1 MPVTDEIARLVR
13 ASRDRTVAATDQQ
26 VVALT
31 TAWVEA
37 WDALAPEFDAALAA
51 LLADTD
57 GTIPASRV
65 AKDRRITQALA
76 RARSTLDDLAART
89 QATVTAD
96 LASVVLDAVDAHL
109 ASLQAQLPPEAPGV
123 VLGRLDPDALDAI
136 VARTTGRIEAASM
149 ALPAE
154 VAALM
159 KAELV
164 RGITVGDNPNV
175 VARRIM
181 ARTEGTFNGG
191 LARATRIARTEM
203 LDAHRAADQR
213 AAQANRSLISA
224 RVWVA
229 TLDSRTCG
237 SCLAQHGSEWPVDA
251 FGPEDHVQGRCVFI
265 DRTKTWAELGFTG
278 IEDDDQDLTAE
289 RDEWWD
295 NLTPGSQDAVLG
307 KTRADLLRDGQI
319 TWADLSTR
327 VENPDWRASHVLTPI
342 RDLPGQG

>member
-1 MPVTDEIARLVR
+1 MAVTDEIARLVR

-65 AKDRRITQALA
+65 AKDRRIAQALA

-96 LASVVLDAVDAHL
+96 LAATVLDAVDVHL
-109 ASLQAQLPPEAPGV
+109 ASLQAQLPPDAPGV

-136 VARTTGRIEAASM
+136 VARTAGRIEAASL

-159 KAELV
+159 RAELV

-181 ARTEGTFNGG
+181 TRTEGTFNGG

-203 LDAHRAADQR
+203 LDSHRAADL
-213 AAQANRSLISA
+213 ASAQANRSLIAAKIWTAS
-224 RVWVA
+224 
-229 TLDSRTCG
+229 LDSRTCG
-237 SCLAQHGSEWPVDA
+237 SCIAQHGTEWPVDD
-251 FGPEDHVQGRCVFI
+251 FGPTDHPQGRCIFVT
-265 DRTKTWAELGFTG
+265 RTKTWKELGFVG
-278 IEDDDQDLTAE
+278 IEDDEPDRQAE
-289 RDEWWD
+289 RDAWFD
-295 NLTPGSQDAVLG
+295 NLTPESQDRTLG
-307 KTRADLLRDGQI
+307 KARADLLRSGKVE
-319 TWADLSTR
+319 WSDLSKR
-327 VENPDWRASHVLTPI
+327 IENPDWRPSHVVTPL
-342 RDLPGQG
+342 RELPQ

>member
-1 MPVTDEIARLVR
+1 MSVTDEVVALAR
-13 ASRDRTVAATDQQ
+13 ASRARTVEVTDQQ
-26 VVALT
+26 VIALT
-31 TAWVEA
+31 QAWVEA
-37 WDALAPEFDAALAA
+37 WDTLAPEFADALAA
-51 LLADTD
+51 LVAGAD
-57 GTIPASRV
+57 GTIPASVV

-76 RARSTLDDLAART
+76 RARVTLDDLAVGARDRVLNDV
-89 QATVTAD
+89 AT
-96 LASVVLDAVDAHL
+96 VVLDAVDAHL
-109 ASLQAQLPPEAPGV
+109 ATLQAQLPAEAPGV
-123 VLGRLDPDALDAI
+123 VLGTLDPDALDAI
-136 VARTTGRIEAASM
+136 VARTTGRIEAKTL

-164 RGITVGDNPNV
+164 RGITVGDNPNT

-191 LARATRIARTEM
+191 LARATRLARTEM
-203 LDAHRAADQR
+203 LDAHRMADLR
-213 AAQANRSLISA
+213 SAQANRHLIAA

-237 SCLAQHGSEWPVDA
+237 SCLAQHGTEWPVDT
-251 FGPEDHVQGRCVFI
+251 FGPEDHQQGRCTFI

-278 IEDDDQDLTAE
+278 IEDDDQDLPAE
-289 RDEWWD
+289 RDDWWA
-295 NLTPGSQDAVLG
+295 NMTPDSQNAVLG

-327 VENPDWRASHVLTPI
+327 RENPDWRPSQVLTPI
-342 RDLPGQG
+342 RDLPGQ

>member
-1 MPVTDEIARLVR
+1 MSVTDEVARLVR
-13 ASRDRTVAATDQQ
+13 VSRDRTVAATDQQ
-26 VVALT
+26 VIALT
-31 TAWVEA
+31 RAWVEA
-37 WDALAPEFDAALAA
+37 WDELAPEFDAAVAV
-51 LLADTD
+51 LLAEAD
-57 GTIPASRV
+57 GTIPASVV
-65 AKDRRITQALA
+65 ARDRRITQALT
-76 RARSTLDDLAART
+76 RARGTLDELAART
-89 QATVTAD
+89 RSTVTAD
-96 LASVVLDAVDAHL
+96 ISSVVLDAVDAHL
-109 ASLQAQLPPEAPGV
+109 ASLQAQLPAEAPGV

-136 VARTTGRIEAASM
+136 VARTTGRIEASSLV
-149 ALPAE
+149 LPAE
-154 VAALM
+154 VSALM
-159 KAELV
+159 RAELV

-181 ARTEGTFNGG
+181 TRTEGAFNGG

-203 LDAHRAADQR
+203 LEAHRTADL
-213 AAQANRSLISA
+213 ASAQANRSLISA

-237 SCLAQHGSEWPVDA
+237 SCLGQHGTEWPVDA

-342 RDLPGQG
+342 RDLPGQ

>member
-96 LASVVLDAVDAHL
+96 LAATVLDAVDAHL

-123 VLGRLDPDALDAI
+123 MLGRLDPDALDAI
-136 VARTTGRIEAASM
+136 VARTTGRIEAASL

-159 KAELV
+159 RAELV

-181 ARTEGTFNGG
+181 TRTEGAFNGG

-203 LDAHRAADQR
+203 LTAHRTADHAA
-213 AAQANRSLISA
+213 AKANASLIKA
-224 RVWVA
+224 RVWTA
-229 TLDSRTCG
+229 TLDSRTCP
-237 SCLAQHGSEWPVDA
+237 SCLAQHGTEWPVDA
-251 FGPEDHVQGRCVFI
+251 YGPADHVQGRCVFI
-265 DRTKTWAELGFTG
+265 DKTKSWTELGFIG
-278 IEDDDQDLTAE
+278 IEDDDLDLQDE
-289 RDEWWD
+289 RDEWWA
-295 NLTPGSQDAVLG
+295 NMTTTSQDATLG
-307 KTRADLLRDGQI
+307 KARADLLRSGQI
-319 TWADLSTR
+319 QWSDLTTLKR
-327 VENPDWRASHVLTPI
+327 NDQWMDHYVQTPLK
-342 RDLPGQG
+342 DLPTR

>member
-1 MPVTDEIARLVR
+1 MAVTDEIARLVR
-13 ASRDRTVAATDQQ
+13 AARDRTVVATDQQ
-26 VVALT
+26 VIALT

-57 GTIPASRV
+57 GVIPASRV
-65 AKDRRITQALA
+65 ARNRRITQALA
-76 RARSTLDDLAART
+76 RARFTLDELAART

-96 LASVVLDAVDAHL
+96 LATVILDAADAHL

-136 VARTTGRIEAASM
+136 VARTTGRIEAASL

-154 VAALM
+154 IAALM
-159 KAELV
+159 RAELV
-164 RGITVGDNPNV
+164 RGVTVGDNPRT
-175 VARRIM
+175 VARRLM
-181 ARTEGTFNGG
+181 SRTEGAFNGG

-203 LDAHRAADQR
+203 LDAHRAADL
-213 AAQANRSLISA
+213 ASAQANRSLISA
-224 RVWVA
+224 RVWGA
-229 TLDSRTCG
+229 TLDHRTCG
-237 SCLAQHGSEWPVDA
+237 SCLAQHGTEWPVDT
-251 FGPEDHVQGRCVFI
+251 FGPEDHVQGRCVFF

-278 IEDDDQDLTAE
+278 IEDDDQDFAAD
-289 RDEWWD
+289 RDEWWG

-327 VENPDWRASHVLTPI
+327 VENPAWRDSHVLTPI